1 MENALYKYLFIII
14 IIKVVLSSFFDNL
27 LMSRIMEAEWQ

>member
-1 MENALYKYLFIII
+1 MENALYKYLFII